1 MSFSFDSS
9 NSLDLCGTEPLNEV
23 LRQNGFTPR
32 KISYDSGN
40 FGKSV
45 QKNGVDGVLLDAND
59 GVIPFDNKFS
69 TGGYDT
75 ILFEL
80 WSKWNPNKTNKESRT
95 LGWGYTSKSTLINY
109 VSYQKR
115 FKDMLQDYKRNEG
128 DWNLRKKLFWDK
140 VKEKTQ
146 NPKDLF
152 SWAIMVNIDRL
163 KKEVDDILV
172 KIGGTPYIVE
182 NNELEKMCFDAKS
195 VFSTTTKKTI
205 EKDLS
210 KYGVDY
216 SKILFWKNPKY
227 ISVELT
233 FDKSYIVNTFEKTC
247 CYILEI

>member
-23 LRQNGFTPR
+23 LRQNGFTPG
-32 KISYDSGN
+32 KIPYSSGN

-45 QKNGVDGVLLDAND
+45 QKNGVDGVLLDVS
-59 GVIPFDNKFS
+59 GELIPFDNKFS

-80 WSKWNPNKTNKESRT
+80 WSKWNPNKIDKKSRT
-95 LGWGYTSKSTLINY
+95 LGWGYTSESTLINY

-152 SWAIMVNIDRL
+152 SWAIIVNIDRL
-163 KKEVDDILV
+163 KKEVDDVLV
-172 KIGGTPYIVE
+172 KIGGTPHIAE
-182 NNELEKMCFDAKS
+182 NKELEKMCFDAKS

-205 EKDLS
+205 EKDLN

-233 FDKSYIVNTFEKTC
+233 FDKSYIVSTFEKTF

>member
-23 LRQNGFTPR
+23 LRQNGFTPM
-32 KISYDSGN
+32 KIPYSSGEL
-40 FGKSV
+40 GKAI
-45 QKNGVDGVLLDAND
+45 QKMGADGFLVGND
-59 GVIPFDNKFS
+59 GKGIPFDNKFS

-80 WSKWNPNKTNKESRT
+80 WSKWNPNKIDVKSRT
-95 LGWGYTSKSTLINY
+95 LGWGYTTNSTLINY
-109 VSYQKR
+109 VAYQKR
-115 FKDMLQDYKRNEG
+115 FKDMLQEYKRNEK
-128 DWNLRKKLFWDK
+128 DWNVRKKLFWEK

-152 SWAIMVNIDRL
+152 SWAVVINVDRL
-163 KKEVDDILV
+163 KNEVDDILV
-172 KIGGTPYIVE
+172 KIGGTSDISE
-182 NNELEKMCFDAKS
+182 NKELEKMCFDAKS

-205 EKDLS
+205 EKDLN